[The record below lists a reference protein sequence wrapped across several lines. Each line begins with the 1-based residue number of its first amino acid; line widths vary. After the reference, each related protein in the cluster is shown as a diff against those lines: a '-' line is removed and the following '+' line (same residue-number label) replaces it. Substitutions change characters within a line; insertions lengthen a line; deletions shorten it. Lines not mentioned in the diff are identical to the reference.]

1 MIRGALVGAL
11 CQGGHIVDHTA
22 QRIISAHFRGLP
34 SKHCELLLH
43 SHDLSCQFEIGQ
55 CVRR

>member
-22 QRIISAHFRGLP
+22 QRIISAHFRVAP
-34 SKHCELLLH
+34 SKHYALFPH